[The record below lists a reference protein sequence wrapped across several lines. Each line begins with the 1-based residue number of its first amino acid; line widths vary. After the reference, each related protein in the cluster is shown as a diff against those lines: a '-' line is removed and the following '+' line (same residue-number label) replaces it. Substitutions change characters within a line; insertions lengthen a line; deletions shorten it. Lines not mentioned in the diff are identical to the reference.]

1 KHEFVLS
8 GRRQKKLGVRTL
20 DIAKRLLDFGLLIIR
35 LIIGITFMGHGAQ
48 KLFGLGSKTNEET
61 IVAPLTGAVKN
72 IEEVPDPVFAGRMM
86 GDGVAIDPTEGVVV
100 SPVDGEI
107 VQLFHT
113 KHAIGIKAKNGT
125 EILIHV
131 GLETV
136 KMEGEG
142 FEAHVSEGQAVKAGD
157 KLISFDLELIREK
170 AKSTI
175 TPIVITNTDAAESI
189 KTTVGVAAT

>member
-1 KHEFVLS
+1 MF
-8 GRRQKKLGVRTL
+8 
-20 DIAKRLLDFGLLIIR
+20 
-35 LIIGITFMGHGAQ
+35 Q

-175 TPIVITNTDAAESI
+175 TPIVIRNTDAAESI
-189 KTTVGVAAT
+189 KTTVGVAATKGSTEVMKVTMK